1 LSGEV
6 RIAPVA
12 VSEMDRFGASSA
24 AAAQGVRGSTDDASA
39 IKAKR

>member
-1 LSGEV
+1 M
-6 RIAPVA
+6 APVA

-24 AAAQGVRGSTDDASA
+24 PAAKGAKGRTDDASA